1 MDIEQILKRNGK
13 KTGQQGDKIF
23 ALDIGT
29 RTVVGIVGEKDGDIF
44 RVAECVSIPH
54 TRRAMV
60 DGQVEDIKQVA
71 KIVGEVKAQLEA
83 KCGFTL
89 QRACIAAAGRALK
102 TVNISKEFDIS
113 DSEII
118 TEEMVA
124 SMEMETI
131 SLAQTQLDEETKK
144 GGTLF
149 YCVGHNVVSYF
160 LDNYKMIS
168 LIGHKGQKVQ
178 INMVVAF
185 LPGIVVEGL
194 YSVMELNK
202 LEVQSLTLEPIAA
215 MNVIIPPEIRLINIA
230 LVDIGAGTSDIAIS
244 KDGSIIAYAMATVA
258 GDEIT
263 EEIIKTFL
271 VDFAAAEQ
279 MKYDA
284 DSGEEIT
291 YKDIFGLS
299 HTITQ
304 AEFIESILPSM
315 DSLSATICDAV
326 LKING
331 GPPQAVFLVGG
342 GSLIKGLTTLVAD
355 KLDIEEDRVAVGG
368 SEFVRNVDVGRFKM
382 GAEYITPIGIGVT
395 ALSDRGYDFSVITV
409 NDKKVRVFDTKKLT
423 VFQLLSAAGFKAAEI
438 MGHSG
443 QGLTFTLN
451 GNKIFRKGT
460 LMTSAEIIVNGK
472 NAGLTTVVTQGDK
485 VTVIPAKNGENAH
498 TTLAKEIDYSKY
510 NSGSVSFGG
519 KKYKFGLEVTVNG
532 AAKDPDYEIQPL
544 DQVVTSG
551 ILTLGDL
558 LESIGIEYS
567 EGFAVNGRLAEQAY
581 VLTDGDVI
589 TIKMITSI
597 LGENPSAA
605 IDSRSSLEALNK
617 QIQAANTVHGPK
629 DDESSGAIRTIQT
642 LIDANAAKQDGSAN
656 PQAVNK
662 PMQPAYVPTQT
673 VNLSVQSADVPVQA
687 VSKPA
692 QTVAVPNQNAN
703 VSAQTVGVPNQN
715 TNVSAQTVG
724 VPNQNANIP
733 AQAIGIP
740 NQNANISAQAA
751 SVPNVNAQQQSEIN
765 SANTANF
772 SAQSQPA
779 ATETAYNST
788 YAPQSSMGDL
798 QGVSESSQDLSQE
811 LSIGQSA
818 VSNKTDEY
826 PQINMPSGKNLS
838 TELYG
843 VQTGRIPAIQ
853 LTLNGSPITLPEKN
867 DGEPHTFL
875 ELMSYADLDTK
886 NPQGSGVELTLNG
899 SEISFG
905 AELHQGDKAIVRWK
919 N

>member
-1 MDIEQILKRNGK
+1 MNIEQILKKSVK
-13 KTGQQGDKIF
+13 KAEQQGDRIF

-29 RTVVGIVGEKDGDIF
+29 RTVVGIVGERDGDKFKIL
-44 RVAECVSIPH
+44 ECVSCPH

-83 KCGFTL
+83 KTGYTL
-89 QRACIAAAGRALK
+89 QKACIAAAGRALR
-102 TVNISKEFDIS
+102 TVSISKDFDIS

-131 SLAQTQLDEETKK
+131 SAAQAQLDEETKNDSM
-144 GGTLF
+144 LF
-149 YCVGHNVVSYF
+149 YCVGHNVVSYY
-160 LDNYKMIS
+160 LDDYKMIS
-168 LIGHKGQKVQ
+168 LTGHKGQKAQ

-263 EEIIKTFL
+263 EEVIKTYL
-271 VDFAAAEQ
+271 VDFAVAEQ

-284 DSGEEIT
+284 DSGDDIT
-291 YKDIFGLS
+291 YKDIFGIS
-299 HTITQ
+299 HTVSQ
-304 AEFIESILPSM
+304 EDFIESILSSM
-315 DSLSATICDAV
+315 ENLAATICEAI

-331 GPPQAVFLVGG
+331 GSPQAVFLVGG

-355 KLDIEEDRVAVGG
+355 KLDIDEDRVAVGSG
-368 SEFVRNVDVGRFKM
+368 EFVRNVDMGSYKM

-460 LMTSAEIIVNGK
+460 MMTSAEIKVNGK
-472 NAGLTTVVTQGDK
+472 DAGLTTVVTQGDK
-485 VTVIPAKNGENAH
+485 VTLTPAKNGENAH
-498 TTLAKEIDYSKY
+498 TTLKDEINYSKY
-510 NSGSVSFGG
+510 NKGQVSFGS
-519 KKYKFGLEVTVNG
+519 KQYKFGLEVTVN
-532 AAKDPDYEIQPL
+532 DRPRNPDYEIQPL
-544 DQVVTSG
+544 DNVVTGG

-558 LESIGIEYS
+558 LASLGIEYS
-567 EGFAVNGRLAEQAY
+567 EGFCVNGTPAEQAY
-581 VLTDGDVI
+581 LLCDGDSV
-589 TIKMITSI
+589 TIKMIPSI
-597 LGENPSAA
+597 MGSGDTEEKNK
-605 IDSRSSLEALNK
+605 IDELNK
-617 QIQAANTVHGPK
+617 HINEFNSK
-629 DDESSGAIRTIQT
+629 NSESDENSGIRTIQS
-642 LIDANAAKQDGSAN
+642 LAASNGAQKTQEPA
-656 PQAVNK
+656 PAV
-662 PMQPAYVPTQT
+662 
-673 VNLSVQSADVPVQA
+673 SVQPEPTASSEAFEEA
-687 VSKPA
+687 ETSKEDE
-692 QTVAVPNQNAN
+692 
-703 VSAQTVGVPNQN
+703 
-715 TNVSAQTVG
+715 
-724 VPNQNANIP
+724 NINLP
-733 AQAIGIP
+733 KGRNLNLEIYGESKGEIP
-740 NQNANISAQAA
+740 PI
-751 SVPNVNAQQQSEIN
+751 
-765 SANTANF
+765 T
-772 SAQSQPA
+772 
-779 ATETAYNST
+779 
-788 YAPQSSMGDL
+788 
-798 QGVSESSQDLSQE
+798 
-811 LSIGQSA
+811 
-818 VSNKTDEY
+818 
-826 PQINMPSGKNLS
+826 
-838 TELYG
+838 
-843 VQTGRIPAIQ
+843 
-853 LTLNGSPITLPEKN
+853 LTLNDSPITLPAKN

-886 NPQGSGVELTLNG
+886 NPAGSSVELTLNG
-899 SEISFG
+899 KEISFG
-905 AELHQGDKAIVRWK
+905 EELHQGDKAVVRWK
-919 N
+919 E

>member
-1 MDIEQILKRNGK
+1 MNIEQILKKNAK
-13 KTGQQGDKIF
+13 KAEQQGDRIF

-29 RTVVGIVGEKDGDIF
+29 RTVVGIIGEKDGDSFKIL
-44 RVAECVSIPH
+44 ECVSCPH

-83 KCGFTL
+83 KTGYTL
-89 QRACIAAAGRALK
+89 QRACIAAAGRALR
-102 TVNISKEFDIS
+102 TVNISKDFDIS

-131 SLAQTQLDEETKK
+131 SAAQTQLDEETKD

-149 YCVGHNVVSYF
+149 YCVGHNVVSYY
-160 LDNYKMIS
+160 LDDYKMIS
-168 LIGHKGQKVQ
+168 LTGHKGQKAQ

-263 EEIIKTFL
+263 EEVIKTYL

-284 DSGEEIT
+284 DSGDDIT
-291 YKDIFGLS
+291 YKDIFGMS
-299 HTITQ
+299 HTVSQ
-304 AEFIESILPSM
+304 SDFIESILTSM
-315 DSLSATICDAV
+315 ENMAATICREI

-331 GPPQAVFLVGG
+331 GSPQAVFLVGG

-355 KLDIEEDRVAVGG
+355 KLDIDEDRVAVGSG
-368 SEFVRNVDVGRFKM
+368 EFVRNVDMGQFKM

-451 GNKIFRKGT
+451 GSKIFRKGT
-460 LMTSAEIIVNGK
+460 MMTSAEIKVNGK
-472 NAGLTTVVTQGDK
+472 DAGLTTIVTQGDK
-485 VTVIPAKNGENAH
+485 VTLIPAKNGENAH
-498 TTLAKEIDYSKY
+498 TTLKDEIDYSKY
-510 NSGSVSFGG
+510 NKGQVRFGS
-519 KKYKFGLEVTVNG
+519 KQYKFGLEVMVNDRPK
-532 AAKDPDYEIQPL
+532 APDYEIQPL
-544 DQVVTSG
+544 DNVVTGG

-558 LESIGIEYS
+558 LTSLGIEYS
-567 EGFAVNGRLAEQAY
+567 EGFFVNGAPADQTYL
-581 VLTDGDVI
+581 LCDGDSV
-589 TIKMITSI
+589 TIKMIQSI
-597 LGENPSAA
+597 MGNDSPNEQSR
-605 IDSRSSLEALNK
+605 IDELNK
-617 QIQAANTVHGPK
+617 QIKEAN
-629 DDESSGAIRTIQT
+629 SGIRTIQSLAASSSGQRAQESVFGVT
-642 LIDANAAKQDGSAN
+642 EQRDTAENAATITSAKQPQGTEAAAPSTDTRPSSAEAEKTGSLSESTDEVSENAKN
-656 PQAVNK
+656 DEGNN
-662 PMQPAYVPTQT
+662 VPKGR
-673 VNLSVQSADVPVQA
+673 NLNLEIYGIG
-687 VSKPA
+687 K
-692 QTVAVPNQNAN
+692 
-703 VSAQTVGVPNQN
+703 G
-715 TNVSAQTVG
+715 
-724 VPNQNANIP
+724 NIP
-733 AQAIGIP
+733 PI
-740 NQNANISAQAA
+740 
-751 SVPNVNAQQQSEIN
+751 
-765 SANTANF
+765 T
-772 SAQSQPA
+772 
-779 ATETAYNST
+779 
-788 YAPQSSMGDL
+788 
-798 QGVSESSQDLSQE
+798 
-811 LSIGQSA
+811 
-818 VSNKTDEY
+818 
-826 PQINMPSGKNLS
+826 
-838 TELYG
+838 
-843 VQTGRIPAIQ
+843 
-853 LTLNGSPITLPEKN
+853 LTLNGSPITLPAKN

-886 NPQGSGVELTLNG
+886 NPAGSSVELTLNG
-899 SEISFG
+899 KEISFG
-905 AELHQGDKAIVRWK
+905 EELHQGDKAVVRWK
-919 N
+919 E